1 MYHQENFSTDFDCKI
16 QCEKITFTMF
26 MEHTLQIFLSS
37 NVSSWGLMPP
47 SNQSC
52 VSACET
58 QRIQSLDLGCN
69 KICENITTSDDFIH
83 LRRKVATIT
92 CYSSHLPIKNFFGPK
107 YFSEGKN
114 IFWPKIFFR
123 QKNFFGE
130 KLIFGTNFF
139 WQNYF
144 WSQNSFGIKIVFGQ
158 SIFRDFFFRLKFCW
172 TQNLFH
178 QIFLLF
184 QILRG
189 RNWKVFLSWT
199 LSIWVL
205 F

>member
-1 MYHQENFSTDFDCKI
+1 MVLTHIFVNPQEQKYDAGTMYHQENFSTDFDCKI

-83 LRRKVATIT
+83 LKEKG
-92 CYSSHLPIKNFFGPK
+92 CNYHLLLFPSSNQKFFRT
-107 YFSEGKN
+107 
-114 IFWPKIFFR
+114 KIFFR
-123 QKNFFGE
+123 RKKYFLAKNIFQTKKFFRW
-130 KLIFGTNFF
+130 KTNFWNKFFLTKLFLVSKFF
-139 WQNYF
+139 WN
-144 WSQNSFGIKIVFGQ
+144 
-158 SIFRDFFFRLKFCW
+158 
-172 TQNLFH
+172 
-178 QIFLLF
+178 
-184 QILRG
+184 
-189 RNWKVFLSWT
+189 
-199 LSIWVL
+199 
-205 F
+205 